1 MDRFGAPKFGSKLA
15 RGFEEP
21 VLQRAEE
28 TQFTR
33 IAQL

>member
-15 RGFEEP
+15 RGFEE
-21 VLQRAEE
+21 LQRAEE